1 MSSLICMITN
11 LYNYQQE
18 LTTNNTYS
26 PHLSDP
32 PVIVPNTLSS
42 NTAIIIIANAITGF
56 LLSLTLHQEKTM

>member
-18 LTTNNTYS
+18 LTTNNCHS

-42 NTAIIIIANAITGF
+42 NTAITIIANAITGF